1 MRVQCEPH
9 RKPPGHYDT
18 LFGDRIQADLESR
31 VSMSEAKQLGSVR
44 SARRRIGPWG
54 TAARIG
60 LGTLLLTV
68 AIGRGI
74 GLADLFI
81 AVIVLPLAVI
91 VVLTFRGRNAPGLRL
106 FGTMGYVT
114 NYGIGAVLLLA
125 VTTPALIFYGV
136 SMLIAAARDYPGCEI
151 LAISNWVTRRD
162 DRMACPVFSPI
173 DGVEARQRR
182 ASGLPRI

>member
-1 MRVQCEPH
+1 
-9 RKPPGHYDT
+9 
-18 LFGDRIQADLESR
+18 
-31 VSMSEAKQLGSVR
+31 MSEAKQLGSVR

-68 AIGRGI
+68 AIWRGI

-91 VVLTFRGRNAPGLRL
+91 GVLTFRGRNAPGLRL

-114 NYGIGAVLLLA
+114 NYGI
-125 VTTPALIFYGV
+125 
-136 SMLIAAARDYPGCEI
+136 
-151 LAISNWVTRRD
+151 
-162 DRMACPVFSPI
+162 
-173 DGVEARQRR
+173 
-182 ASGLPRI
+182 